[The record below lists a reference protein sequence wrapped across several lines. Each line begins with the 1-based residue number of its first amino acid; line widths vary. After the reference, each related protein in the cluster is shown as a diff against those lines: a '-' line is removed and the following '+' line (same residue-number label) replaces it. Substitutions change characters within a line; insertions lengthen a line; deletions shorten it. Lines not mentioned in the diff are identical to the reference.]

1 MYSTCQAFYCVLI
14 VNFFCITGIQRRHP
28 GTNCY
33 HQEEAF
39 GNTGK
44 FEKEQ
49 FSFSD
54 TNKNV
59 VLHVTATSIATTAC
73 FLCLQSGHCGQVPQY
88 FIPPEVNPP
97 HYFAFNKKL

>member
-1 MYSTCQAFYCVLI
+1 M
-14 VNFFCITGIQRRHP
+14 TGIQRRHP

-54 TNKNV
+54 INKNV
-59 VLHVTATSIATTAC
+59 ALHVHVTATS
-73 FLCLQSGHCGQVPQY
+73 LQQPVYSVSKVAIVDRSHSISFQ
-88 FIPPEVNPP
+88 
-97 HYFAFNKKL
+97 

>member
-1 MYSTCQAFYCVLI
+1 M
-14 VNFFCITGIQRRHP
+14 TGIQRRHP

-59 VLHVTATSIATTAC
+59 VLHVTATSLQQPPRYNSHLATTATS
-73 FLCLQSGHCGQVPQY
+73 LQQPVSSVSKVAIVDRSHSISFQ
-88 FIPPEVNPP
+88 
-97 HYFAFNKKL
+97 

>member
-1 MYSTCQAFYCVLI
+1 M
-14 VNFFCITGIQRRHP
+14 TGIQRRHP

-59 VLHVTATSIATTAC
+59 VLHVTATS
-73 FLCLQSGHCGQVPQY
+73 LQQPVSSVSKVTGPTVFHSNNGWE
-88 FIPPEVNPP
+88 PEVNPA